1 MVLMNFLTNFS
12 KTVLPVMLLL
22 AGCAVNNG
30 NDAVP
35 LGTVL
40 RASEVE
46 QPEGWDE
53 DLALAIPRDI
63 NPDPNILEIELEA
76 RITDMEIV
84 PGTTTPVW
92 TYGGSLPGPLI
103 KAKIGHRLIVHFK
116 NNLPDATSIHW
127 HGVRVPNNM
136 DGVPGVTQDPVPSG
150 GEFTYDFILR
160 DAGTYWYHPHISSA
174 AQVGWG
180 MYGPIVVED
189 PSDPE
194 AFGDD
199 LVLVFSDMS
208 LDENGQF
215 LPTDS
220 GGAFSDLFGREGRV
234 LLVNGK
240 VQPTLKVRQGK
251 QQRWRVINTART
263 RYYTIRYN
271 RRPLIRLGGDNGLAE
286 HSETLDQIKLVP
298 SERVDFVF
306 NPQDEPGTI
315 DWFQW
320 YPTERGYGST
330 FNRFSEN
337 MIRIETVDLP
347 AVEPEPIPFALRTIE
362 PVDISDARE
371 LLIDLTITFPDDNS
385 VEMGINGI
393 PYWDVQP
400 IEARVG
406 ETHIW
411 TVRNDTEFNHPFH
424 LHGYFFQV
432 IDDDSR
438 VPEWKDSVDIPVESE
453 LRLAVYFD
461 ERPGMWMYHC
471 HILDHAEV
479 GMMGQLRVAP

>member
-1 MVLMNFLTNFS
+1 
-12 KTVLPVMLLL
+12 
-22 AGCAVNNG
+22 
-30 NDAVP
+30 
-35 LGTVL
+35 
-40 RASEVE
+40 
-46 QPEGWDE
+46 
-53 DLALAIPRDI
+53 
-63 NPDPNILEIELEA
+63 
-76 RITDMEIV
+76 
-84 PGTTTPVW
+84 
-92 TYGGSLPGPLI
+92 
-103 KAKIGHRLIVHFK
+103 
-116 NNLPDATSIHW
+116 
-127 HGVRVPNNM
+127 
-136 DGVPGVTQDPVPSG
+136 
-150 GEFTYDFILR
+150 
-160 DAGTYWYHPHISSA
+160 
-174 AQVGWG
+174 
-180 MYGPIVVED
+180 
-189 PSDPE
+189 
-194 AFGDD
+194 
-199 LVLVFSDMS
+199 
-208 LDENGQF
+208 
-215 LPTDS
+215 
-220 GGAFSDLFGREGRV
+220 
-234 LLVNGK
+234 
-240 VQPTLKVRQGK
+240 
-251 QQRWRVINTART
+251 
-263 RYYTIRYN
+263 
-271 RRPLIRLGGDNGLAE
+271 
-286 HSETLDQIKLVP
+286 
-298 SERVDFVF
+298 
-306 NPQDEPGTI
+306 
-315 DWFQW
+315 
-320 YPTERGYGST
+320 
-330 FNRFSEN
+330 